1 MFAIFH
7 ESKSVTVQRK
17 QEQRLG
23 AGKAS
28 AAGSAPAQWDPKD
41 LSVKLVGVN
50 QSVTLFHNGVAAGQQ
65 AGVGKYVHP
74 DTAVCIAT
82 THWRMMLWIFG
93 TKPFH

>member
-17 QEQRLG
+17 QELHLGYWEDFCCWLSSCPVRSQR
-23 AGKAS
+23 
-28 AAGSAPAQWDPKD
+28 Q

-50 QSVTLFHNGVAAGQQ
+50 QSVTLLHNGVAAGQQ

-82 THWRMMLWIFG
+82 TH
-93 TKPFH
+93 